1 MNVDQNDELEFN
13 DITLD
18 EPISVDSVIDDPKDP
33 QEPAQE
39 PVEPEP
45 KKQRGRP
52 KKDAEPKGTSV
63 DPKPENKVEPV
74 SEEEPN
80 DEPAGDENNDDG
92 EVEEGFI
99 KSIAAKLGIELQE
112 GEDFE
117 DSEDGLIEFTQRAA
131 DHMADAKLNGW
142 LEALPPV
149 ATDFFDYLQMLGE
162 EATEE
167 NIKSFFTAV
176 NPEIDYKSVDLTN
189 EDVQKSVMRTFYK
202 KMDYTDEE
210 IKEAIDDLEIAGT
223 IGKQAKIAA
232 GKLSAMQ
239 EKQREALLAQQRE
252 QDRIKKENTQKFF
265 GNVKQI
271 IESGKVNNFTI
282 PVTEKKAIFE
292 YDTQGTFMKDLNE
305 ILKDPAKRVELAI
318 AVKNK
323 FNLSKY
329 VAKAAETQ
337 KVNSLREK
345 LKGSNGKL
353 KNGTAYNSVVNSEID
368 WENG

>member
-18 EPISVDSVIDDPKDP
+18 EPISVDSVIDEQKDP

-52 KKDAEPKGTSV
+52 KKDAESKGTSTNS
-63 DPKPENKVEPV
+63 KPEETVEPV
-74 SEEEPN
+74 SGEEANEEPEEEIDN
-80 DEPAGDENNDDG
+80 DS

-131 DHMADAKLNGW
+131 DEIADAKLNGW

-189 EDVQKSVMRTFYK
+189 EDVQKSVMRTFFK

-210 IKEAIDDLEIAGT
+210 IKEAIDDLEISGT

-232 GKLSAMQ
+232 GKLGAMQ
-239 EKQREALLAQQRE
+239 EKQREVLLAQQKEQERAKRE
-252 QDRIKKENTQKFF
+252 ATQRFF
-265 GNVKQI
+265 GNIKQV
-271 IESGKVNNFTI
+271 IENGKVNNFTI
-282 PVTEKKAIFE
+282 PVTEKKGIYD
-292 YDTQGTFMKDLNE
+292 YDTQGAFMKDLNE
-305 ILKDPAKRVELAI
+305 ILKDPTKRVELAI

-323 FNLSKY
+323 FNLNKY

-337 KVNSLREK
+337 KVNSLRDK
-345 LKGSNGKL
+345 LKGGTNKL
-353 KNGTAYNSVVNSEID
+353 KNGSTSGAVTNSEID
-368 WENG
+368 WDDL